1 MALYLVET
9 VTMFRHY
16 YVVDAKEADH
26 AGDTV
31 VCQDAEE
38 FDQKYLDEVITT
50 TREITTEEFNQMAE
64 TAMNGHLGEK
74 IIYRVDYSDNERPNY
89 SSNVEGIGI

>member
-1 MALYLVET
+1 MSLYLVET

-31 VCQDAEE
+31 VMQEAEE
-38 FDQKYLDEVITT
+38 FDQQYLGETIVS
-50 TREITTEEFNQMAE
+50 TREITSKEFFQMTDAA
-64 TAMNGHLGEK
+64 TNGHMGEN
-74 IIYRVDYSDNERPNY
+74 IICKVDYSENERPNY
-89 SSNVEGIGI
+89 TSNVEGIGI

>member
-26 AGDTV
+26 AEETV
-31 VCQDAEE
+31 MCKEVDE

-50 TREITTEEFNQMAE
+50 TREITTEEFNQMAD
-64 TAMNGHLGEK
+64 TAMNGYLGEK
-74 IIYRVDYSDNERPNY
+74 VIHRVDYSWQDRPNY
-89 SSNVEGIGI
+89 SSNVDGIGI

>member
-31 VCQDAEE
+31 VMQEAEE
-38 FDQKYLDEVITT
+38 FDQQYLGETIVS
-50 TREITTEEFNQMAE
+50 TREITKKEFFQMAD

-74 IIYRVDYSDNERPNY
+74 IIHRIDYSWQDRPNY
-89 SSNVEGIGI
+89 SSNVDGIGI

>member
-16 YVVDAKEADH
+16 YVVDALEANH
-26 AGDTV
+26 ADDIVT
-31 VCQDAEE
+31 CQEAEE
-38 FDQKYLDEVITT
+38 FDQKYLDEVITS
-50 TREITTEEFNQMAE
+50 TREITTNEFNQMSD
-64 TAMNGHLGEK
+64 TAVNGHMGEK
-74 IIYRVDYSDNERPNY
+74 IIYRTNYSQADRPNY

>member
-26 AGDTV
+26 AGDTIV
-31 VCQDAEE
+31 MQEAEE
-38 FDQKYLDEVITT
+38 FDQQYLGETIVS
-50 TREITTEEFNQMAE
+50 TREITKKEFFQMAD
-64 TAMNGHLGEK
+64 TATNGHLGENNICK
-74 IIYRVDYSDNERPNY
+74 IDYASQERPNY
-89 SSNVEGIGI
+89 SSNVDGIGI